1 VVIGIDVAADR
12 LNCVALDESGSFA
25 GGRIYAATDLDALSE
40 WATGAD
46 VIAID
51 APAQLSTAPHSADV
65 ALSPKFRL
73 ARCAEIALGRDHRI
87 WVPWTSP
94 IGPPVS
100 GWIATG
106 LELYSALGTKVPSEL
121 IEVFPYA
128 GFRVLT
134 HPSRL
139 SKKTSVAG
147 IRQRVDALRAGGLDL
162 DDLELWSHDSLDAA
176 LAAIIAL
183 QRHNRSALRVTCGHD
198 DSAMWLPL
206 AGS

>member
-1 VVIGIDVAADR
+1 V
-12 LNCVALDESGSFA
+12 
-25 GGRIYAATDLDALSE
+25 
-40 WATGAD
+40 
-46 VIAID
+46 
-51 APAQLSTAPHSADV
+51 
-65 ALSPKFRL
+65 
-73 ARCAEIALGRDHRI
+73 ARCAEIALGRNHGI

-94 IGPPVS
+94 IGPPVP

-106 LELYSALGTKVPSEL
+106 LELYSALAKRVPSEP

-147 IRQRVDALRAGGLDL
+147 TRQRVDALRARGLRVDQ
-162 DDLELWSHDSLDAA
+162 LELWSHDSLDAA

-183 QRHNRSALRVTCGHD
+183 QRHDGSALRVTCGHD
-198 DSAMWLPL
+198 DSAIWLPV
-206 AGS
+206 AGG